1 MTIYNYAL
9 KTLQG
14 KPFDINALKGKVV
27 LIVNTASKC
36 GLTPQFKGLEELH
49 QKYKEKGLVILG
61 FPCNQFGAQEPGVGD
76 EIQQFCSRNYGVT
89 FQIMEKIE
97 VNGDNTYPLYSYLK
111 SEKKFLG
118 IETIKWNFEKFLVDR
133 QGTVVN
139 RYAPTTEPHALEQD
153 IEKYLSQ

>member
-14 KPFDINALKGKVV
+14 KPFDVNTLKGKVV

-89 FQIMEKIE
+89 FQIMEKID
-97 VNGDNTYPLYSYLK
+97 VNGDTTYPLYSYLK

-118 IETIKWNFEKFLVDR
+118 IEAIKWNFEKFLVNR
-133 QGTVVN
+133 EGIVVD
-139 RYAPTTEPHALEQD
+139 RYAPATEPHALEKD
-153 IEKYLSQ
+153 IEKYLNQ